1 MLLNW
6 FPLWLGHGDKLWLN
20 LVKRMGAISS
30 LTLSGSLFRPL
41 RETEVIVLVAVQFCF
56 LLLLGP
62 LESSYC
68 VLLSEACY
76 LDFLKPCSYTF
87 SFSILVYL
95 KPSCVFKLT
104 ITNS

>member
-41 RETEVIVLVAVQFCF
+41 QETEVIVLVAVQFCLAVF
-56 LLLLGP
+56 FYCLVRLSLLISFYCLKPLLLGFP
-62 LESSYC
+62 KALFLHFFLFYTG
-68 VLLSEACY
+68 LSQ
-76 LDFLKPCSYTF
+76 T
-87 SFSILVYL
+87 
-95 KPSCVFKLT
+95 
-104 ITNS
+104 